1 MLKRLPHSHSFLV
14 PLVGL
19 VLLTALAATGG
30 LGTERAEA
38 ASRPGLT
45 YGGSTSQQAD
55 VFLRKSRN
63 RRQLVRLSVDWF
75 APASR
80 CTNGREYSS
89 FTLLD
94 PESSGR
100 ISIRRHGRFSKRDVF
115 VDQDSEGWFI
125 EEFSI
130 SGRFRGKRA
139 RGAFRVHVTERNP
152 AGVVTNQCDTGRVG
166 WSAVD

>member
-1 MLKRLPHSHSFLV
+1 MKKTVSFLV

-89 FTLLD
+89 STLLD

-100 ISIRRHGRFSKRDVF
+100 IRHPPARQVQQEGRL
-115 VDQDSEGWFI
+115 
-125 EEFSI
+125 
-130 SGRFRGKRA
+130 RGPGPR
-139 RGAFRVHVTERNP
+139 
-152 AGVVTNQCDTGRVG
+152 GVVQGGIQHQREIPRQARSRRLPGPRHRAKSCRRGHQPM
-166 WSAVD
+166 